1 MEEECLCGQGYGH
14 ERIQKTTNKVEI
26 TYQFQ
31 DPTTMI
37 ALQHFS
43 VRIEDQN
50 IPADKLLSEAREQ
63 IEQMLDRRDEDVKN
77 MKREMNLGFS
87 RIEVH

>member
-1 MEEECLCGQGYGH
+1 MEEEEH
-14 ERIQKTTNKVEI
+14 DHFEFISHREPATNKVEI

-50 IPADKLLSEAREQ
+50 IPADELLIKAKEQ
-63 IEQMLDRRDEDVKN
+63 IEKMLDRRDEDVEN
-77 MKREMNLGFS
+77 MKKQMNIGFS
-87 RIEVH
+87 QIEVN